1 MSAINQLQGNNLEMN
16 EAIGFTELQI
26 VVEKVVGK
34 IGVRSTIALL
44 NGCVGS
50 VKEEKMPSAQRHLL
64 PSIILQKVK
73 EVYRMDEKEIYCGK
87 SHEAADAR
95 KICYHICTKYTSLSR
110 PKVGLL
116 FGGASK
122 RKVQDSISKTD
133 ELLFFSKQN
142 KVFCSNYSEVEK
154 VVIEFLTAE

>member
-1 MSAINQLQGNNLEMN
+1 MSAYKELQENK
-16 EAIGFTELQI
+16 TELKDGVGFVELQR
-26 VVEKVVGK
+26 VMEKVVGK
-34 IGVRSTIALL
+34 IGVKSTIALL
-44 NGCVGS
+44 NGCV
-50 VKEEKMPSAQRHLL
+50 VEVPKNREPSQLRHLL

-95 KICYHICTKYTSLSR
+95 KICYHICAKYTSLSR
-110 PKVGLL
+110 SKVGLL

-122 RKVQDSISKTD
+122 RKVQDSVSKTD

-142 KVFCSNYSEVEK
+142 KVFCSNYGEVEK
-154 VVIEFLTAE
+154 VVIEFLTAG